1 MAQAR
6 GSLRQC
12 LVEIRRA
19 APGVIMSDH
28 EHVWI
33 DTTRLGPVE
42 IADHCSPTEQ
52 LFDDLDGITPEFDD
66 WLRCER
72 ATEASEK
79 WSRLQQSVE
88 DRLKRGRGAS
98 ALPLIERMQRIDPY
112 NEEWLRLAMRADA
125 QAGHP
130 AGIQTRFR
138 ELDQL
143 LKHELGVPLSPQ
155 TRALHDEL
163 LRDLAKPT
171 AGDDVEV
178 EETIDARTQSQPSND
193 PVAPRSA
200 FRLPILVAVGL
211 AALAA
216 TLGLTQS
223 VRPASVEPNRI
234 AVLPFRALDGA
245 DSALAEGMA
254 DEVLS
259 DLSRHDG
266 IQTVGRTSSWMFKDK
281 AEDLRRVG
289 RKLDVRYVVE
299 GSVRGSRQA
308 HCASMLR

>member
-1 MAQAR
+1 MATPADTVVRFKATACLWHLDCRGSFALWDGDGRLVTIRGRKSRAILGYLVTYPHEHVTRERLIQLLWPDRGMGQAR
-6 GSLRQC
+6 GSLRQS

-33 DTTRLGPVE
+33 DTTRLSPAD

-52 LFDDLDGITPEFDD
+52 LFADLDGITPEFDD

-79 WSRLQQSVE
+79 WLQLQQSAE

-125 QAGHP
+125 QAGHS

-138 ELDQL
+138 ELDEL
-143 LKHELGVPLSPQ
+143 LKRELGVSLSLQ
-155 TRALHDEL
+155 TRELHDEL

-171 AGDDVEV
+171 TGVDVEV
-178 EETIDARTQSQPSND
+178 EETIAARTQIQPSKNSCRNPLGRPPAFACRSRACCSRRHVGSD
-193 PVAPRSA
+193 PICTDCLDRAQSHRGPSIPSA
-200 FRLPILVAVGL
+200 
-211 AALAA
+211 
-216 TLGLTQS
+216 
-223 VRPASVEPNRI
+223 
-234 AVLPFRALDGA
+234 
-245 DSALAEGMA
+245 
-254 DEVLS
+254 
-259 DLSRHDG
+259 
-266 IQTVGRTSSWMFKDK
+266 
-281 AEDLRRVG
+281 
-289 RKLDVRYVVE
+289 
-299 GSVRGSRQA
+299 
-308 HCASMLR
+308 